1 MDAQPQTDLK
11 AYAERLEVLC
21 RAQAD
26 EITRLRAELARAT
39 EGAGAHQVLQSIYRN
54 PDSHEVNRIKAATA
68 AISFEQPKIGSVL
81 PSLGNTNRRE
91 RWRVYEQWSLRR
103 EIVLKTRDLPPPGW
117 DDHLQADT
125 YVEPPESEGMP
136 PVDVVDTGSGFKVL
150 TNLLPKSGDRRA
162 VGNGGNSGD
171 DSSSND

>member
-1 MDAQPQTDLK
+1 MDVQPQTDLK

-39 EGAGAHQVLQSIYRN
+39 EGAGALAILQSLYRDDRL
-54 PDSHEVNRIKAATA
+54 PEALRAKCAIGCLPHEVPRIGT
-68 AISFEQPKIGSVL
+68 VL

-103 EIVLKTRDLPPPGW
+103 EIILKTRDLPPPGW
-117 DDHLQADT
+117 DAHLQADN

-136 PVDVVDTGSGFKVL
+136 PVDVVDTSQGFKVL
-150 TNLLPKSGDRRA
+150 SNLLPKPGSQRKL
-162 VGNGGNSGD
+162 GNGGD